1 MTTLCF
7 LIESL
12 VIGLVVARLSL
23 SGPWSGITSKG
34 GRFSAY
40 LFLVFLVGIAGF
52 LSNGRT
58 TFCYLEA
65 LL

>member
-23 SGPWSGITSKG
+23 WGPWSGITSKG
-34 GRFSAY
+34 GRFSVY
-40 LFLVFLVGIAGF
+40 LFFVFLVGIAGF